1 MENLFRD
8 HVKYSAQS
16 FCQYM
21 SKFANDGV
29 LPFTAYTVT
38 VSTDQKTA
46 TISPVAVMVDGV
58 VCVESGTQTVSIQE
72 TPEGLYRC
80 TIIAICRDTDDES
93 FECKAFA
100 GGSYT
105 SQDTAITDA
114 RKLYAKD
121 DLHKVEI
128 CQLMTGDTVAITYQ
142 PEKATRTYVTYGE
155 QGIEGFID
163 NLKAYTDQKTTEAE
177 AEIDAIIKSS
187 FPQLKVQPLE
197 AKATLLETTST
208 GTTWTATVHGMTTKT
223 DTGNAFIFVNGR
235 LHDIQQATVSG
246 EILSVS
252 LPASYTAGV
261 DVRVRVYTTD

>member
-1 MENLFRD
+1 MENLFKD
-8 HVKYSAQS
+8 HVKYSAKS
-16 FCQYM
+16 FGQYL

-38 VSTDQKTA
+38 VSPDQKTA

-58 VCVESGTQTVSIQE
+58 VCVEDSTQTVTVQE

-80 TIIAICRDTDDES
+80 TIIAICRDTDVES
-93 FECKAFA
+93 FECQAFA

-105 SQDTAITDA
+105 TQATAITEA
-114 RKLYAKD
+114 RKIYAKSD
-121 DLHKVEI
+121 EHKVEI
-128 CQLMTGDTVAITYQ
+128 CQIITGDTVTITY
-142 PEKATRTYVTYGE
+142 PLEKSTRTYDTYKE
-155 QGIEGFID
+155 QGIAGFID
-163 NLKAYTDQKTTEAE
+163 NLKSYTDQKTTEAE
-177 AEIDAIIKSS
+177 EEIDTVIKSS

-208 GTTWTATVHGMTTKT
+208 VTTWTATVQGMTTKT
-223 DTGNAFIFVNGR
+223 NTHAFVFVNGL

-252 LPASYTAGV
+252 LPASYTADV
-261 DVRVRVYTTD
+261 DVMVRVYTTE